1 MVGDKMIKYRER
13 LLLAFF
19 SLFILITFI
28 QQAYAKYLTNA
39 NANANATI
47 ARWNIK
53 LNNQNITEQNDFSNT
68 IVPVFPGS
76 EHIASDIIAP
86 LSEGYIDL
94 SIDATE
100 VDVSF
105 METIEIKPAENNT
118 ISDLKITGYS
128 EDGGPVQ
135 SFEGDSIITKT
146 ITLDQ
151 TKKTHDYR
159 IFIKWV
165 DGENETMDN
174 QQDTEATQSGVANLK
189 VTAQFKQVP
198 NA

>member
-19 SLFILITFI
+19 SLFLLITFI

-39 NANANATI
+39 EANANASI

-53 LNNQNITEQNDFSNT
+53 LNNQNITEQSDFSNT
-68 IVPVFPGS
+68 IVPVFPGTD
-76 EHIASDIIAP
+76 HIAKDIIAP

-94 SIDATE
+94 SIDASE

-105 METIEIKPAENNT
+105 TETIQLSLAENNT

-128 EDGGPVQ
+128 EDGGPIQ
-135 SFEGDSIITKT
+135 NFQDDAIINNT
-146 ITLDQ
+146 ITLDN

-159 IFIKWV
+159 IYIKWI
-165 DGENETMDN
+165 DGENESMDN
-174 QQDTEATQSGVANLK
+174 AKDTEATQSGIANIK
-189 VTAQFKQVP
+189 VDATFKQV
-198 NA
+198 AQ

>member
-1 MVGDKMIKYRER
+1 MVGDKMIKYRDR

-39 NANANATI
+39 SANANATI

-53 LNNQNITEQNDFSNT
+53 LNEQNVVEQSDFSNT
-68 IVPVFPGS
+68 IIPVFPGS

-86 LSEGYIDL
+86 LSEGYFDL

-105 METIEIKPAENNT
+105 IETIEIQPADNNT
-118 ISDLKITGYS
+118 IQDLKITGYS
-128 EDGGPVQ
+128 ENGGPIQPLEENKIV
-135 SFEGDSIITKT
+135 KT
-146 ITLDQ
+146 IELSQ
-151 TKKTHDYR
+151 EKKTHDYR
-159 IFIKWV
+159 IYIKWI

-174 QQDTEATQSGVANLK
+174 QQDTEATKNGKANIR
-189 VTAQFKQVP
+189 VTAQFKQL
-198 NA
+198 AQ